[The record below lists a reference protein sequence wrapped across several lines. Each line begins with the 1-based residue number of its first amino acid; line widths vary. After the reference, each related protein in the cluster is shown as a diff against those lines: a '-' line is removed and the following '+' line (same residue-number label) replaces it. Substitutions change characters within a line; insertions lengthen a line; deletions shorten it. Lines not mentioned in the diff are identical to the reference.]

1 MNRSLCLFHNARY
14 LNRES
19 QAPYGGLA
27 GEPTLSLLKGQLYTG
42 WLSRIRVRPLTL
54 PYPSGRCQL
63 VAKYRKAA
71 FTELFH
77 LNYSVVH
84 LISKNFYCLVPS
96 MDSQGTLRVPTCCHT
111 PCGRFGLISKFCGS
125 SQVQY
130 RATGT
135 RLC

>member
-42 WLSRIRVRPLTL
+42 WLSRIRVRPLTF
-54 PYPSGRCQL
+54 PNPSGRCQL
-63 VAKYRKAA
+63 VAKYRKTA

-84 LISKNFYCLVPS
+84 LISKNFYYLVPS
-96 MDSQGTLRVPTCCHT
+96 MDSQGTQRTTTCYIQNAGI
-111 PCGRFGLISKFCGS
+111 PLGIKVLEF
-125 SQVQY
+125 
-130 RATGT
+130 
-135 RLC
+135 

>member
-42 WLSRIRVRPLTL
+42 WLSCTCVSPLTW
-54 PYPSGRCQL
+54 PNPSGRCQL

-84 LISKNFYCLVPS
+84 LISKNFYYLVPS
-96 MDSQGTLRVPTCCHT
+96 MDSQGTLLYTTGCNT
-111 PCGRFGLISKFCGS
+111 PCGLASIVFGC
-125 SQVQY
+125 
-130 RATGT
+130 
-135 RLC
+135 RL